1 MEPEK
6 SVSELKMENNDLKT
20 KLDSYI
26 PRRRVRRIY
35 RELKEILEEGIY
47 DENRKYIYI
56 LKTLSHD
63 IETSGGKYVAGYPVK
78 EAIDRLLP
86 LIDLMGEEVE

>member
-6 SVSELKMENNDLKT
+6 SISELKMENNILRQQIE
-20 KLDSYI
+20 SGI
-26 PRRRVRRIY
+26 PRKRIRRIY

-63 IETSGGKYVAGYPVK
+63 IEKDGKACVSRPVK
-78 EAIDRLLP
+78 EAIDHLLP
-86 LIDLMGEEVE
+86 LIDLTGKEEE